1 MSDLTAPETLP
12 EPPRRDR
19 WMIGTALAS
28 LMLHAGVLAFLL
40 WQPLPEMAEAAQP
53 PAIDVELVPP
63 PEAASEPSASEE
75 PSEQPASGE
84 PAEEPP
90 PAEGPSEDAPA
101 GPEAAP
107 PTEARSAEAPSAEE
121 TSAEEAAATTP
132 PAEAASADPPPP
144 EQAAAPAASVAET
157 SAPQAPSE
165 TEVAGAPQASEAT
178 ASAEAAPQQGL
189 VDAAKVAPIPLARPA
204 VRGLT
209 AQSGAAEEGAATPA
223 DTVAVAEGT
232 VTAARPEEPDV
243 ASLELGAQRS
253 AERFYLEAML
263 STPSMARASEMIKTL
278 PREKRVAQSCNL
290 EALAQIGNAG
300 EGFTPDVVMA
310 EAYARS
316 EMTGTRLVADGAI
329 FRSQEKWY
337 GVAFDC
343 TLSDDLT
350 SVTSF
355 SYRLGADV
363 TEAVLARLNKT

>member
-28 LMLHAGVLAFLL
+28 LMLHAGVLALML
-40 WQPLPEMAEAAQP
+40 WQPLPEIAEAAQP

-75 PSEQPASGE
+75 PSEQPAGE

-90 PAEGPSEDAPA
+90 PAEEPSEDAPA

-107 PTEARSAEAPSAEE
+107 PTEAPSAEE
-121 TSAEEAAATTP
+121 TSAEEAPATTP
-132 PAEAASADPPPP
+132 PAEAASAETSAR
-144 EQAAAPAASVAET
+144 EQAAAPADET
-157 SAPQAPSE
+157 SAPEAPSE
-165 TEVAGAPQASEAT
+165 TEASAAPQASEAT

-209 AQSGAAEEGAATPA
+209 AQSGAAEEGDATPA

-232 VTAARPEEPDV
+232 VTAATPEEPDV
-243 ASLELGAQRS
+243 ATLELGAPRS